1 MPILSITFLP
11 INLQNVQLTHE
22 ENQFQRKTFP
32 ITLVCDHI
40 YFQQNIGSLFRIA
53 EAFGVENII
62 FFGKDIPLT
71 PRKINK
77 TSRSTHLHVAHSVI
91 EEFIELQSFLLDK
104 NFEIISLEIASNS
117 KPLKEVTIPTNKKIA
132 LIIGSEINGISEEL
146 LKLSHQI
153 VHINMFGKNSSMNV
167 VQAAS
172 IALYE
177 ITSL

>member
-1 MPILSITFLP
+1 M
-11 INLQNVQLTHE
+11 QLTHE
-22 ENQFQRKTFP
+22 ENQFERKTFP

-40 YFQQNIGSLFRIA
+40 YFQQNIGSLFRIS

-62 FFGKDIPLT
+62 FYGKDIPLT

-91 EEFIELQSFLLDK
+91 ENFNELQSFLLNND
-104 NFEIISLEIASNS
+104 FEIISLEIASNS
-117 KPLKEVTIPTNKKIA
+117 KPLKEVTIPENKKIA
-132 LIIGSEINGISEEL
+132 LLIGSEINGISDEL
-146 LKLSHQI
+146 LHLSHQI

-177 ITSL
+177 ITSI

>member
-1 MPILSITFLP
+1 M
-11 INLQNVQLTHE
+11 QLTHE
-22 ENQFQRKTFP
+22 ENQFERKTFP

-40 YFQQNIGSLFRIA
+40 YFQQNIGSLFRIS

-91 EEFIELQSFLLDK
+91 EEFAELKSFLLDN

-117 KPLKEVTIPTNKKIA
+117 KPLKEVLVPENKKIA
-132 LIIGSEINGISEEL
+132 LLIGSEINGISEEL

-177 ITSL
+177 LTSL

>member
-1 MPILSITFLP
+1 M
-11 INLQNVQLTHE
+11 QLTHG
-22 ENQFQRKTFP
+22 ENQFERKTFP

-40 YFQQNIGSLFRIA
+40 YFQQNIGSLFRIS

-77 TSRSTHLHVAHSVI
+77 TSRSTHLHVAYSVI
-91 EEFIELQSFLLDK
+91 EDFNELQSFLLNND
-104 NFEIISLEIASNS
+104 FEIISLEIASNS
-117 KPLKEVTIPTNKKIA
+117 KPLKEVTIPENKKIA
-132 LIIGSEINGISEEL
+132 LLIGSEIDGISDDL

-153 VHINMFGKNSSMNV
+153 VHINMFGNNSSMNV

-177 ITSL
+177 LTSL